1 MSTRA
6 SRQAAERRG
15 RWAERLCVM
24 RLMLGG
30 WRILARRH
38 AGLRGTA
45 IGEIDLVARRG
56 KTVAFIEVKARVNAE
71 LAVMAVTKNQQ
82 HRIVQAATM
91 FLARRPDLADCTARF
106 DVMIVGGG
114 LWPRHLVDAWRP

>member
-1 MSTRA
+1 MSTRE

-15 RWAERLCVM
+15 RWAERLCVL

-56 KTVAFIEVKARVNAE
+56 KTIAFIEVKARRQVE
-71 LAVMAVTKNQQ
+71 QAVFAVTKNQQ
-82 HRIVQAATM
+82 HRIVQAATL

-114 LWPRHLVDAWRP
+114 LMPTRLVDAWRP